1 MDETPTRPPEPSPSP
16 VGEGPLPCPP
26 ARENSVIPSFETMD
40 RLGRAVTARLT
51 QGISPHAIYDAWFD
65 WASHLA
71 NAPGRLIEL
80 GLEAVNIGARFA
92 RYAAQSFSEDARPPF
107 EPQLHALERRPMHSL
122 GGVVKR
128 DVAQLD
134 PTPAIRVDARG
145 RRMFGDRRLANDVGA
160 RIVSMLARERLEV
173 RGHR

>member
-1 MDETPTRPPEPSPSP
+1 MDETPRRPPEPSPSP
-16 VGEGPLPCPP
+16 VGEGPVPCPP
-26 ARENSVIPSFETMD
+26 AREASVIPSFETMD
-40 RLGRAVTARLT
+40 RLGRAVAARLT

-107 EPQLHALERRPMHSL
+107 EPQPGDHRFSDERWQRPPYALWQQAWL
-122 GGVVKR
+122 VVSNG
-128 DVAQLD
+128 
-134 PTPAIRVDARG
+134 I
-145 RRMFGDRRLANDVGA
+145 
-160 RIVSMLARERLEV
+160 
-173 RGHR
+173 